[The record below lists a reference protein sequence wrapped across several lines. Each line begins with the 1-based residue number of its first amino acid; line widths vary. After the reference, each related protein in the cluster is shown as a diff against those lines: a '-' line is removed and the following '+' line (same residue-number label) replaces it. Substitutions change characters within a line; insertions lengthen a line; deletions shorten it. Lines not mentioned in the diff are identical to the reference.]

1 MVRRIRRVS
10 DLPVALGFGIS
21 KPEHVREVGQWADAA
36 VVGSALVNV
45 DRRGWR
51 VGRSRH
57 TGRGVCA
64 LAEVLSIEELR
75 SRIDVID
82 EQLVRLLNV
91 RVACA
96 VEVGRL
102 KHEAG
107 LPIYQPEREAQV
119 LDEVRQSA
127 TELAGPLT
135 AEAVVRI
142 FERVIDEAR
151 RAERVAERTQRD
163 ESWNR
168 RIGE

>member
-1 MVRRIRRVS
+1 M
-10 DLPVALGFGIS
+10 
-21 KPEHVREVGQWADAA
+21 
-36 VVGSALVNV
+36 
-45 DRRGWR
+45 
-51 VGRSRH
+51 
-57 TGRGVCA
+57 
-64 LAEVLSIEELR
+64 AEVLSIEELR

-107 LPIYQPEREAQV
+107 MAIYQPEREAQV
-119 LDEVRQSA
+119 LTRVRASA
-127 TELAGPLT
+127 IELAGPLE

-151 RAERVAERTQRD
+151 RAERMAASRRAGGAETVP
-163 ESWNR
+163 EV
-168 RIGE
+168 

>member
-1 MVRRIRRVS
+1 MGGCRGCGQRPRQRYCRGRI
-10 DLPVALGFGIS
+10 I
-21 KPEHVREVGQWADAA
+21 
-36 VVGSALVNV
+36 
-45 DRRGWR
+45 
-51 VGRSRH
+51 GRSEQ
-57 TGRGVCA
+57 TGRGVRA
-64 LAEVLSIEELR
+64 LAEVLTIEELR

-82 EQLVRLLNV
+82 QQLVRLLNV

-107 LPIYQPEREAQV
+107 LPIYQPNREAEV
-119 LDEVRQSA
+119 LASVKKSA
-127 TELAGPLT
+127 TDLAGPLT

-151 RAERVAERTQRD
+151 RAERAASDQRD
-163 ESWNR
+163 SS